1 MDRLRCHEPEPSRD
15 GLDDPD
21 PFVVSSSLVG
31 HALTGDDR
39 LELESMCRRFA
50 EHADQGVRDTA
61 GLCLGHI
68 GRRFGVIENDSW
80 EVIQALASSARTDG
94 RPSDAIDDLR
104 QFAGR

>member
-1 MDRLRCHEPEPSRD
+1 MDRLRYDEPEPSRD
-15 GLDDPD
+15 DLDDPD

-50 EHADQGVRDTA
+50 EHSDQGVRDTA

-68 GRRFGVIENDSW
+68 GRRFGVIEDESW
-80 EVIQALASSARTDG
+80 KVVQALAGSARTDG
-94 RPSDAIDDLR
+94 RPADAIDDLR

>member
-1 MDRLRCHEPEPSRD
+1 MDRLRYHRPEPSRD

-21 PFVVSSSLVG
+21 PFVVSSALVG

-39 LELESMCRRFA
+39 LELESMCRQLA

-68 GRRFGVIENDSW
+68 GRGFGEIEDAPGTLSRRW
-80 EVIQALASSARTDG
+80 PAARTATAD
-94 RPSDAIDDLR
+94 RAMR
-104 QFAGR
+104 